1 MAANGSSTVPARE
14 LYGRYRQLV
23 EQLANQPP
31 PSLAAW
37 QAELQHIVSQFQAEA
52 EVLTPSR
59 TELLCWEL
67 IEQFEEEALRAVKL
81 HRRDVLWAAV
91 KAVENVARGR

>member
-1 MAANGSSTVPARE
+1 MPARE

-23 EQLANQPP
+23 EQLANQAP
-31 PSLAAW
+31 PSPRTW
-37 QAELQHIVSQFQAEA
+37 QTELQHIVSQFQAET

-81 HRRDVLWAAV
+81 HRRDVLSAAV
-91 KAVENVARGR
+91 KAFENVARRR